1 MKNTEHRIQ
10 RKSWR
15 ARLIA
20 CLAVALTILVS
31 VPFQVLPVR
40 AASLTTAYIR
50 MSRQQADV
58 TSGISLTAFW
68 KPASTATEA
77 KFQIIFPDAD
87 DGLWCRT
94 NGSLTFAT
102 TTLDS
107 ASSPTA
113 SAGTCTAGTGASSYD
128 TFDFTTADLTPAT
141 LYGVVITGNTAAI
154 GTGAAGAHVTTMK
167 TRTVTP
173 TDIDT
178 LNVSLRTIA
187 DDQISVTATVDP
199 ILTVTLSTTT
209 SVSLGTLD
217 TSNVNQVSMTS
228 TVVTNA
234 PNGYVSTVLY
244 DVTLTSGS
252 NTIPDAT
259 GGTIAPAGSE
269 FGASTDDTTS
279 VDLSTTSN
287 SCATG
292 TGTYNATALTTSPQV
307 FGSLGAATASAVTT
321 LCFVAGSS
329 ATQQAGTYTSTVTLV
344 TTGKY

>member
-1 MKNTEHRIQ
+1 MKRTMQHLR
-10 RKSWR
+10 
-15 ARLIA
+15 
-20 CLAVALTILVS
+20 ALTKRVISLLAIFVLLVVQFAYS
-31 VPFQVLPVR
+31 LQPVH
-40 AASLTTAYIR
+40 AAALTTAYIR
-50 MSRQQADV
+50 MSRQQGSV

-94 NGSLTFAT
+94 AGSLTFAT
-102 TTLDS
+102 TTIDS

-113 SAGTCTAGTGASSYD
+113 SAGTCSQGSGASSYD

-187 DDQISVTATVDP
+187 DDQVSVTATVDP
-199 ILTVTLSTTT
+199 TLTVTLSTTT
-209 SVSLGTLD
+209 SVAFGTLD
-217 TSNVNQVSMTS
+217 VANVNQASMTS

-234 PNGYVSTVLY
+234 PNGYASTVLY
-244 DVTLTSGS
+244 DATLTASAL
-252 NTIPDAT
+252 TIPDAS
-259 GGTIAPAGSE
+259 GGTIAPGGSE
-269 FGASTDDTTS
+269 FGASTDDSTS
-279 VDLSTTSN
+279 VDLAATSN

-321 LCFVAGSS
+321 LCFVAGIS
-329 ATQQAGTYTSTVTLV
+329 ATQAPGSYTSTVTLV
-344 TTGKY
+344 TTGKF